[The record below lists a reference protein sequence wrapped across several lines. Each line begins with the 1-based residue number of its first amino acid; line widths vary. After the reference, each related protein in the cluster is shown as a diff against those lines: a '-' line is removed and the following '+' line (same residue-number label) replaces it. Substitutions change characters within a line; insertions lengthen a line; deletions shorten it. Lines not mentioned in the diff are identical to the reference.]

1 MNVPKRHLRLAACGL
16 GAVAALAAGGCGG
29 GSSAKVGDCVD
40 SSKKVVERA
49 PLGTLEIN

>member
-16 GAVAALAAGGCGG
+16 GAVAALAAGGCCG

-40 SSKKVVERA
+40 SSKKVGERA